1 MKISSHSSSR
11 KTKIIRITILSFFY
25 FFFVIHQLSAYAD
38 CEGEKF
44 KFIVVNSLHSA
55 KITCENW
62 KDKNKEKEKEK
73 ETISPKYS
81 SRLLDFICSLEE
93 KCLNTIQIQNILKN
107 LTSSKIINN
116 FKIEDKVVS
125 IFPNIMIKKVNI
137 THDKTMEKL
146 KELQEIKTKIKN
158 EFEGKFISDIK
169 TEEKICEQI
178 LKEEGLID
186 QKCSIELKSIRFEE
200 SELNIK
206 ISGRFQ
212 KINEIKIN
220 GVSQEEKEELL
231 RRLEKNFK
239 GKVMKDSN
247 INSIE
252 KEVKEF
258 MYERGFYKCE
268 VKLEKKDSSIEIS
281 IKPNKR
287 HTVFLNIEREKELGI
302 NSRKILSQIP
312 KLQFISERS
321 IKNLIAESLRKDEIP
336 VDSVEYKEIDLED
349 ITILSIDVKLAKLY
363 YLTDFKIYGLE
374 KLDEDEIKRKIGV
387 KTKGIIN
394 IFYIRYALYTERQID
409 NFIYEIIGYAKSKG
423 FDQFRIEK
431 VQKTKIQDEIKVEVY
446 AKEGERTVISKIQVL
461 NFPENVESIIPKTPM
476 FYDFEK
482 ISDLKDNLQK
492 YLEDKGYRNFK
503 IEVIEERETK
513 ILKNIYLVYVGD
525 EQKSELGQIFIYTET
540 SPEYI
545 KKIADIKEGKTI
557 SSKYLEKIENEIIRT
572 QYFKHF
578 QINLSELGESEIRN
592 EKQNTKSEFMK
603 ENNNNKNEILQS
615 SPTKKYMLT
624 IQGYEGDLNEI
635 EVSGGLSTVEGVRGR
650 IQYTRKNILFSG
662 IDFRTNFRAAY
673 WIFPFGRDFGITFL
687 GASAE
692 ITRRKLIG
700 GFDSSLLFSPFY
712 TSTFLFTIQKPVFSS
727 ATLSQSHEKIKISIP
742 VSFELRELLAWDTN
756 AFKIRPE
763 NAGLKEIFVIF
774 PSISFNQNFSKDHQF
789 KIGIKSEIIKPISKN
804 FSSKL
809 EIGGE
814 YYNIGRF
821 GGFGLAASIGRI
833 MLYEN
838 LYDVPIERRFFIGG
852 MNGPRGYQ
860 EISIFPQKLYSKEY
874 LEANPEK
881 LKTAENKIVLLSE
894 IYAPKIFFATP
905 YFFFDVGNV
914 FHDGDKLEFFKG
926 TGPGIMLDTPFG
938 IFRFELGYGI
948 ERKTF
953 IIHFSV
959 GFMRNII

>member
-1 MKISSHSSSR
+1 MKISSHSFS
-11 KTKIIRITILSFFY
+11 KITKIVIISLFFH
-25 FFFVIHQLSAYAD
+25 FFLAIHTFTVKKSYAK

-44 KFIVVNSLHSA
+44 KFIVINSFDNTN
-55 KITCENW
+55 ITCEDW
-62 KDKNKEKEKEK
+62 EDKNQDKKNRFQ
-73 ETISPKYS
+73 KYS
-81 SRLLDFICSLEE
+81 SRLIDFICSLEE
-93 KCLNTIQIQNILKN
+93 RCITTIQLQNILKN

-116 FKIEDKVVS
+116 FKIENKVVS
-125 IFPNIMIKKVNI
+125 ILPNIIIKKVNI

-169 TEEKICEQI
+169 SEEKICEQI

-212 KINEIKIN
+212 KISEIKIS

-231 RRLEKNFK
+231 KKLEKNFK
-239 GKVMKDSN
+239 DKVAKDSN

-252 KEVKEF
+252 KEVREF
-258 MYERGFYKCE
+258 MYERGFFKCE
-268 VKLEKKDSSIEIS
+268 VKIEKKDTSIEIS

-287 HTVFLNIEREKELGI
+287 YTVFLNIEREKELGI
-302 NSRKILSQIP
+302 NTRKILSQIP

-321 IKNLIAESLRKDEIP
+321 IKNLISESLKKEEIP
-336 VDSVEYKEIDLED
+336 VDNIEYKEIDLED
-349 ITILSIDVKLAKLY
+349 LTILSIDVKPANLY

-387 KTKGIIN
+387 KTKGIAN
-394 IFYIRYALYTERQID
+394 IFYIRHALYTERQID
-409 NFIYEIIGYAKSKG
+409 NFIYEIVGYAKSKG
-423 FDQFRIEK
+423 FDQFKIEK
-431 VQKTKIQDEIKVEVY
+431 VQKTKIQNEIKVDVY
-446 AKEGERTVISKIQVL
+446 VKERERTVISKIQVL
-461 NFPENVESIIPKTPM
+461 NFPENTETIIPKTPM

-492 YLEDKGYRNFK
+492 YLEDKGYREFK

-513 ILKNIYLVYVGD
+513 FLKNIYLVYVGD
-525 EQKSELGQIFIYTET
+525 EKKSELGQVFIHTET

-545 KKIADIKEGKTI
+545 KKIADIKEGKII
-557 SSKYLEKIENEIIRT
+557 SGKYLERIENELIRT

-578 QINLSELGESEIRN
+578 QINLSELGESHIKN
-592 EKQNTKSEFMK
+592 EKE
-603 ENNNNKNEILQS
+603 ENISNEKDESKKNKLFQLP
-615 SPTKKYMLT
+615 PTKKYMLT
-624 IQGYEGDLNEI
+624 IQGIENEPNEI
-635 EVSGGLSTVEGVRGR
+635 EVSGGLSTVQGIRGG
-650 IQYTRKNILFSG
+650 IQYTRKNILLSG
-662 IDFRTNFRAAY
+662 VDFRTNFRAAY
-673 WIFPFGRDFGITFL
+673 WIFPFGRDFGITFF

-692 ITRRKLIG
+692 IIRRKLIG
-700 GFDSSLLFSPFY
+700 NFDSSLIFSPSY
-712 TSTFLFTIQKPVFSS
+712 MSTFLFTLRKPVFSS
-727 ATLSQSHEKIKISIP
+727 ANLSQSHPKIKISIP
-742 VSFELRELLAWDTN
+742 ASFELRELISWDDK
-756 AFKIRPE
+756 AIKLRPE
-763 NAGLKEIFVIF
+763 NAGLKEIFVLF
-774 PSISFNQNFSKDHQF
+774 PSISFTQAFSKSHQF
-789 KIGIKSEIIKPISKN
+789 KIGTKVEIIKPISKN
-804 FSSKL
+804 FSSKI
-809 EIGGE
+809 EIAGE
-814 YYNIGRF
+814 YYNIGRL

-852 MNGPRGYQ
+852 MSGPRGYQ
-860 EISIFPQKLYSKEY
+860 EISIFPQKLYSPEY
-874 LEANPEK
+874 LEENLEK

-905 YFFFDVGNV
+905 YFFFDLGNV

-959 GFMRNII
+959 GFMRNVI